1 MDGSRALHS
10 LSTEKPHFRTP
21 PAAARGTVVVHGSRL
36 STPMYA
42 HEKAAL
48 VHVASAIARLK
59 QYDLAHSYSDA
70 LRQSGRVFFVPDDSL
85 TSDEASSLGAGCAS
99 EIFGAIVPYPFVKTK
114 AITHRLVH
122 DDAERPEGWS
132 SAFSDRVREAVLPGY
147 TAFSAR
153 DAVAAARMLLR
164 LGPVRLKPPL
174 CCRSV
179 GQVVANEERAVKAFL
194 DQYPSEE
201 LAAYGLVLET
211 NLQQVETLSVGKIA
225 IDDMI
230 ATYFGVQ
237 RTTKNNTGEP
247 VYGGSDLVCVRGDWG
262 ALEALATNGDIRAAI
277 AQARCYDA
285 AAEEYPGFLAS
296 RRNYDVGN
304 GFDARGRKLSGVFE
318 ASWRIGGASTAE
330 LAALTAYA
338 HDPSLQV
345 VAASSVKK
353 FGRGHRIPCH
363 AIVHYL
369 DDDPLDGPIARYT
382 TVRTSPTHRL
392 AQSFNVPVGPGA
404 GADHAGRRTVS
415 WRA

>member
-1 MDGSRALHS
+1 MDGSQALHNP
-10 LSTEKPHFRTP
+10 LTERPHFRTY
-21 PAAARGTVVVHGSRL
+21 PAAARGTVVVHDSRL
-36 STPMYA
+36 GTPMYA

-59 QYDLAHSYSDA
+59 QYDLAYSYSDA
-70 LRQSGRVFFVPDDSL
+70 LRQSGKVFFVPDDSL
-85 TSDEASSLGAGCAS
+85 TSDEASGLGASCVN

-114 AITHRLVH
+114 AITHQLVH
-122 DDAERPEGWS
+122 RNAERPEGWS
-132 SAFSDRVREAVLPGY
+132 SVFSDRVREAVLPGY

-153 DAVAAARMLLR
+153 DAVAAARMLLC

-174 CCRSV
+174 SCRSM
-179 GQVVANEERAVKAFL
+179 GQIVANEERAVKAFL
-194 DQYPSEE
+194 DQYPNEE

-230 ATYFGVQ
+230 VTYFGMQ
-237 RTTKNNTGEP
+237 RTTKNNTGDS

-262 ALEALATNGDIRAAI
+262 ALEALATNRDTRVAV
-277 AQARCYDA
+277 AQARRYDA
-285 AAEEYPGFLAS
+285 AAEEYPGFVAS

-304 GFDARGRKLSGVFE
+304 GFDARGQKRSGVFE

-345 VAASSVKK
+345 VAASAVKK
-353 FGRGHRIPCH
+353 FGRGHRIPCN

-382 TVRTSPTHRL
+382 TVRKSPTYRL
-392 AQSFNVPVGPGA
+392 A
-404 GADHAGRRTVS
+404 RR
-415 WRA
+415 A